1 MSTKTTLIE
10 QLDPLRGNDHYP
22 SQEIKDQLI
31 QSYLPTSVSDLALNL
46 SNITSQFYALL
57 LQSIGAKY
65 GVAAVQEHSE
75 TLFHHLGR
83 VKAEQALL
91 KDPNMP
97 RDCRAFIFV
106 LISAIYTSSPEYT
119 FTVKKFTADE
129 TIVSLAGIDRYHR
142 AAKQFG
148 IDTMLCFPTLLAF
161 MEGIKDYL
169 ELNEVEI
176 TASDTS
182 YDANSKVTNTYTFKK
197 KLV

>member
-1 MSTKTTLIE
+1 MPTKTTLIE
-10 QLDPLRGNDHYP
+10 QLDPLRGNDLYP

-31 QSYLPTSVSDLALNL
+31 QLYLPASVSDLALNL

-75 TLFHHLGR
+75 TLFHHLGK

-91 KDPNMP
+91 KDPSMH
-97 RDCRAFIFV
+97 RDCRSLILV
-106 LISAIYTSSPEYT
+106 VISAIYTSSPEYT
-119 FTVKKFTADE
+119 FTIKKFTADE
-129 TIVSLAGIDRYHR
+129 SIISLAGIDRYHR

-148 IDTMLCFPTLLAF
+148 IDTMLSFPTLLSF
-161 MEGIKDYL
+161 MHGIKDYL
-169 ELNEVEI
+169 ELTDVEI

-182 YDANSKVTNTYTFKK
+182 YDANSNVTNTYTFKK
-197 KLV
+197 QPR